1 MKSIVVAGATFA
13 SLFALAAPAAAQGF
27 QGGFSTQQG
36 GYGNSYGTYG
46 ATGTA
51 PQKIENIGRDGQFI
65 FSLERLTGVFFE
77 RQSVTY
83 DDETDA
89 REYEHTF
96 KGTTVGVLG
105 MNGTGASTI
114 PRFALD
120 YVLFRG
126 ITVGGSLMFV
136 SRSLELDDDGGQA
149 PATPPIAGPE
159 GNTFLAGARA
169 GFAYPFDETFGVWP
183 RGGLS
188 YVTTRTDVNAID
200 PSSGESAGT
209 FQYRAHTASV
219 NLELLAVISP
229 VKHVVILLGPY
240 FDLGLGG
247 SFSAY
252 DAGGEELDRRGI
264 TTRSYGALVHA
275 GGYY

>member
-1 MKSIVVAGATFA
+1 MQKSTVVAGTTLAA
-13 SLFALAAPAAAQGF
+13 LLALAAPAAAQGF

-36 GYGNSYGTYG
+36 AYGGTYG

-96 KGTTVGVLG
+96 TGTTIGVLG

-120 YVLFRG
+120 YVLFHG

-200 PSSGESAGT
+200 PSSGESAGK
-209 FQYRAHTASV
+209 FQYRAHTAAV

-229 VKHVVILLGPY
+229 VKHVIIMLGPY

-252 DAGGEELDRRGI
+252 DGGGEELDRRGI